1 MFCEKCGHEIGID
14 MKCNNPL
21 CESNREDFSL
31 KEPEGSESLD
41 KPSFSSDDFNKGQ
54 NANSYHQNTYRSTI
68 NNDVITS
75 DEFIAFVGVKNT
87 EYYLEKWERYQDN
100 EKFSSWNWAAFF
112 LEIYWLLY
120 RKMYTVAGIVFAINF
135 ASYFILGPIAPTI
148 SLVLRI
154 GIGVYANQIY
164 IKDSL
169 TKITN
174 IKKFSRNLNSDALYL
189 RLNTNGGTNLVAP
202 LILFGITAFLI
213 IISILIFI
221 AAIGAFF
228 F

>member
-1 MFCEKCGHEIGID
+1 MFCEKCGREIGID
-14 MKCNNPL
+14 MKCSNPL

-31 KEPEGSESLD
+31 KESTDSDTLNES
-41 KPSFSSDDFNKGQ
+41 SFSSDDFNKGQ
-54 NANSYHQNTYRSTI
+54 NDNLYHQNTYQSTI

-75 DEFIAFVGVKNT
+75 DEFIAFIGVKNT

-112 LEIYWLLY
+112 LDIYWLLY
-120 RKMYTVAGIVFAINF
+120 RKMYAVAGIVFAINF
-135 ASYFILGPIAPTI
+135 ASYFILGPIAPII

-202 LILFGITAFLI
+202 LILAGITAFILI
-213 IISILIFI
+213 ITILIFI